1 MNLKRRPKGC
11 SEVIAVTTEN
21 ISSPK
26 VMSKLLR
33 DENIRLAKSLGQN
46 FLSDSNIIR
55 KIVDAAEISEEDN
68 VVEIGPGIGVL
79 TAEIAKR
86 AGNVI
91 AFEIDTRLIRVL
103 NKTLAGFENVTVF
116 NEDASKVDWPAVVQ
130 RFPPQVQ
137 GKRIKV
143 VANLPY
149 YITTPLVTAIMGSAL
164 PWDTLVFMV
173 QKEVAERMAA
183 PAGSKTYG
191 SLSVFCGFHSETKI
205 AFIVPP
211 TVFIPQPKVHS
222 AVVVMK
228 RRERDVPFENK
239 FFESMVGSA
248 FQQRRKKIVNSMR
261 GFAGISNAILE
272 QAMLDSGIDPGCRAE
287 TVSTDR
293 FIGLAEKLHASI
305 D

>member
-1 MNLKRRPKGC
+1 M
-11 SEVIAVTTEN
+11 TTEN
-21 ISSPK
+21 IASPK
-26 VMSKLLR
+26 VMSRLLR
-33 DENIRLAKSLGQN
+33 EENIRLAKSLGQN

-55 KIVDAAEISEEDN
+55 KIVDAAAISAEDN
-68 VVEIGPGIGVL
+68 VIEIGPGIGVL

-91 AFEIDTRLIRVL
+91 AFEIDSRLMPVL
-103 NKTLAGFENVTVF
+103 NKTLAAFENVTVF
-116 NEDASKVDWPAVVQ
+116 NEDASKVDWAAVPK
-130 RFPPQVQ
+130 RFPQENQ
-137 GKRIKV
+137 GRKLKV

-149 YITTPLVTAIMGSAL
+149 YITTPLVTGVMSSIL

-173 QKEVAERMAA
+173 QREVAQRMSAQ
-183 PAGSKTYG
+183 AGSKEYG
-191 SLSVFCGFHSETKI
+191 SLSVFCDFHSEAKI

-228 RRERDVPFENK
+228 RRDRTVVFQNE
-239 FFESMVGSA
+239 FFEKMVGSA

-261 GFAGISNAILE
+261 GFAGVSDDILE
-272 QAMLDSGIDPGCRAE
+272 RALSESGIDFGCRAE

-293 FIGLAEKLHASI
+293 FIDLATHLHALI
-305 D
+305 N